1 LSQLSYYSWSGGVSN
16 IKSLQTS
23 YVESI
28 MEYNLLATTE
38 KILMSAASSQLWM
51 NLRAVGDEEARTN
64 KTRIGGLIQ
73 GQTNL
78 DPVEAIHLLREHLR
92 LEPDRYDK
100 LFRVLPVIEW
110 VETSMD
116 EIVGEVESQKEQV
129 KPEDTFRVTVEKRRT
144 DLGRLEVIEPVAAV
158 FDNEVDLEEPDWVVL
173 IEIIGGKTG
182 VSIIREEDMLNV
194 QKERAEL
201 SLEAD

>member
-1 LSQLSYYSWSGGVSN
+1 
-16 IKSLQTS
+16 
-23 YVESI
+23 

-78 DPVEAIHLLREHLR
+78 DPVETIHLLREHLR
-92 LEPDRYDK
+92 SEPDRYDK
-100 LFRVLPVIEW
+100 LFRILPVIEW

-116 EIVGEVESQKEQV
+116 EIVGEVESQKGKV

-144 DLGRLEVIEPVAAV
+144 DLGRLDVIEPVAAV

-201 SLEAD
+201 SLEAE